1 MYTKIQANPNR
12 FDHPNLD
19 LITASSDFQLWT
31 DFNTL
36 SNTLS
41 NMNQS

>member
-1 MYTKIQANPNR
+1 MHAKIQVNPNR
-12 FDHPNLD
+12 FDHPNSD
-19 LITASSDFQLWT
+19 LIIASSDFQLWT

-41 NMNQS
+41 YINQT